1 MIDVAVAVAAA
12 VAVVRL
18 GVRRPWPH
26 RVPGAPEAAGSRP
39 HPPRHPSTVGPSGG
53 AVVRRPARAGR
64 AATAVDADLVPCVDL
79 LGVAVTAG
87 LGLEAALG
95 AVAASGSGPVAAALG
110 GVVGDLDRGTPL
122 SDALGRLPE
131 RVGPSAR
138 PLVATLLVSLRTGA
152 PLAAALQRLAE
163 AERRRARRRVEARI
177 RRLPV
182 LLTLPLALCI
192 LPAFVV
198 MTLVPLGWAAVD
210 RVGFELQARPDLPS
224 HPPTSTRTTGA

>member
-12 VAVVRL
+12 AAVVRL
-18 GVRRPWPH
+18 CVRRPWPR
-26 RVPGAPEAAGSRP
+26 RVPGAAAAVGSRLR
-39 HPPRHPSTVGPSGG
+39 PPRHPSTTGPSAR
-53 AVVRRPARAGR
+53 AVIRRRVGAGR
-64 AATAVDADLVPCVDL
+64 AGLPVDADLVPCVEL

-87 LGLEAALG
+87 LGLEAALA
-95 AVAASGSGPVAAALG
+95 AVAASGSGPVAAGLG
-110 GVVGDLDRGTPL
+110 GVVGELDRGTPL

-131 RVGPSAR
+131 RVGPSTR

-163 AERRRARRRVEARI
+163 AERRRARRRVEERI

-192 LPAFVV
+192 LPAFVI
-198 MTLVPLGWAAVD
+198 MTLVPLGRAAVD
-210 RVGFELQARPDLPS
+210 RVGFDLQARDVFPPR
-224 HPPTSTRTTGA
+224 PPTSTLATGA